1 MQELF
6 GKVDNLEGFT
16 HPKFNEKFKF
26 MNEEQSI
33 NLAKRVLEEFRKMF
47 QGRFLNKAVNI
58 ITKYKIFEL
67 FSKKISK

>member
-6 GKVDNLEGFT
+6 GKVDNLECFT

-33 NLAKRVLEEFRKMF
+33 NCSNRKW
-47 QGRFLNKAVNI
+47 NI
-58 ITKYKIFEL
+58 SFN
-67 FSKKISK
+67 FNN

>member
-6 GKVDNLEGFT
+6 GKVDNLECFT

-33 NLAKRVLEEFRKMF
+33 NLARKVLEEFLKSSYK
-47 QGRFLNKAVNI
+47 QIVVIESGTQAVGA
-58 ITKYKIFEL
+58 TRCGDGVPFA
-67 FSKKISK
+67 